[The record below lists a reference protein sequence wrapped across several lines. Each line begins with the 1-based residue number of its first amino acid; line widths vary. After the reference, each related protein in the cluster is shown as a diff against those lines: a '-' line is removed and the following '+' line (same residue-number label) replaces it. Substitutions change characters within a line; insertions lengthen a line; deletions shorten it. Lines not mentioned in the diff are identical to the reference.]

1 MPKTTSCLWIFQT
14 SDEQFCSGL
23 WTGAVLVPVVL
34 HTSFCSQEDKKESM
48 HETYCDYVCSVCIS
62 VPRHLKGITNTEAT
76 QAPSIG
82 TEYKVRLKEFSFDL
96 WSSLLTSLL
105 PPPPPPPPPTQTTV
119 IAWWTNGDTEQYIYN
134 CHSVSVN
141 CFYGY
146 FFVFC
151 FCVY

>member
-34 HTSFCSQEDKKESM
+34 HTSFCSQEDKRESM
-48 HETYCDYVCSVCIS
+48 HETYCDNVCSLCIS
-62 VPRHLKGITNTEAT
+62 IPRHLKGITNTEAT
-76 QAPSIG
+76 QALSIG
-82 TEYKVRLKEFSFDL
+82 TEYKVRLKEFSFHL

-105 PPPPPPPPPTQTTV
+105 PPPPPPKQQSLP
-119 IAWWTNGDTEQYIYN
+119 DEQMETLNNIYIT
-134 CHSVSVN
+134 VSVN

-146 FFVFC
+146 FLVFC